1 MPRQQAT
8 YQDMWGLNGP
18 PTSRVIDVDRQ
29 IFLRHSLAFQCV
41 VNIGVR
47 GSETIRTR
55 VVQAGAL
62 DLVAQILETWLIMH
76 DISIFAGPIGS
87 QSGVRALAA
96 GLPVPGTQGRRP
108 SRTTASRIAHAVS
121 LPGARASI
129 ANFVS
134 SLTQRNHEVA
144 EQANTTATDGE
155 TASVRSDARTGGET
169 DVDMAE
175 ADADA
180 DVEDGTDGAST
191 GVGDDSM
198 DVDRGRVS
206 ASLTAGPSATPRATS
221 SLAPYS
227 DTSRSTSRD
236 RLDPSQASSVANSV
250 SGDEAAVSA
259 AIPRATS
266 DNNLGATARP
276 THLNLN
282 NTRMPQLGQDTI
294 SNQSSPMGTPIRQ
307 ENAEGMRPPA
317 RRGTIIG
324 RPVTVNLAPRN
335 ERWGAGAGSGTSDG
349 GDDVDLPTATI
360 AAGIAAANAQA
371 MEGGGTVVP
380 DEPGPPPNV
389 EIVEGGI
396 GGAAPEEPDPEMV
409 AAEQARLD
417 MEAGA
422 PPGQPGAAQ
431 TPRVPNNEAQAPQ
444 NQPTDPAATQA
455 QIIIANGA
463 PRGFQDLG
471 SYVGISAILNPTSD
485 RYSDD
490 SVLLALQLLA
500 YLSKYPRVRSA
511 FHHPN
516 RPMHPTFDLNASPA
530 PLHERPMMSHVTNM
544 FSLVER
550 FTFRPSPSDPL
561 LYNIPEEVQ
570 YWAGVIMR
578 NACRKDDAK
587 GGTRQC
593 AHMPC
598 GKWESFPREFAKCRK
613 CRKAKYCSK
622 QCQSAAWSEGHRFWC
637 STRSDDVPPGAGAGP
652 SGRPPRDPHDGGGD
666 DDDHDG
672 DEPRPP
678 RGRTGSEGAG
688 VGGDGTVRLRGM
700 RASDDPMD
708 SADDSVA
715 AGQRGATDQL
725 PLDFQ
730 RELLN
735 EVNLNQGDRPR
746 SGLSTGTRE
755 FLLQHGGIYADDAQG
770 MTASGTLPPDPR
782 HIQLQQT
789 ERHRRITADVPLRE
803 NQI

>member
-1 MPRQQAT
+1 MPRQQVT

-62 DLVAQILETWLIMH
+62 DLVSQILETWLIMH

-87 QSGVRALAA
+87 QSGVRALAG

-134 SLTQRNHEVA
+134 SLTQRNQEVA
-144 EQANTTATDGE
+144 EQTNANAAYAE
-155 TASVRSDARTGGET
+155 TASSDARTGGET
-169 DVDMAE
+169 DVEMAE

-191 GVGDDSM
+191 GAGDDSM
-198 DVDRGRVS
+198 EVDRGRVS
-206 ASLTAGPSATPRATS
+206 ASRTAGPSATPRATS

-227 DTSRSTSRD
+227 DTSRSTSHD

-250 SGDEAAVSA
+250 SGDEAAA

-266 DNNLGATARP
+266 DNNLGVTARP

-282 NTRMPQLGQDTI
+282 NARMPQLGQDTI

-335 ERWGAGAGSGTSDG
+335 ERWRDGAGSGTSDG

-396 GGAAPEEPDPEMV
+396 GGAVPDEPDPEMV

-431 TPRVPNNEAQAPQ
+431 TPRVPNNETQTPQ
-444 NQPTDPAATQA
+444 NQT
-455 QIIIANGA
+455 
-463 PRGFQDLG
+463 
-471 SYVGISAILNPTSD
+471 
-485 RYSDD
+485 
-490 SVLLALQLLA
+490 
-500 YLSKYPRVRSA
+500 
-511 FHHPN
+511 H
-516 RPMHPTFDLNASPA
+516 
-530 PLHERPMMSHVTNM
+530 
-544 FSLVER
+544 
-550 FTFRPSPSDPL
+550 
-561 LYNIPEEVQ
+561 
-570 YWAGVIMR
+570 
-578 NACRKDDAK
+578 
-587 GGTRQC
+587 
-593 AHMPC
+593 
-598 GKWESFPREFAKCRK
+598 
-613 CRKAKYCSK
+613 
-622 QCQSAAWSEGHRFWC
+622 
-637 STRSDDVPPGAGAGP
+637 
-652 SGRPPRDPHDGGGD
+652 
-666 DDDHDG
+666 
-672 DEPRPP
+672 
-678 RGRTGSEGAG
+678 
-688 VGGDGTVRLRGM
+688 
-700 RASDDPMD
+700 
-708 SADDSVA
+708 
-715 AGQRGATDQL
+715 
-725 PLDFQ
+725 
-730 RELLN
+730 
-735 EVNLNQGDRPR
+735 R
-746 SGLSTGTRE
+746 SGCNTGTDHHCQWRTSR
-755 FLLQHGGIYADDAQG
+755 L
-770 MTASGTLPPDPR
+770 SGSG
-782 HIQLQQT
+782 
-789 ERHRRITADVPLRE
+789 
-803 NQI
+803 